1 MQYYETFP
9 RISQGGIAVVPDRKC
24 RKSCKKLKEKNG
36 TIQFLLMEPKGRGGW
51 RGGWAGGRRG
61 DEKLKNS

>member
-51 RGGWAGGRRG
+51 RGGAGWGKKGRW
-61 DEKLKNS
+61 KVKK